1 MLLRF
6 TSFLTFCGLPSINKT
21 NFDKIP
27 PKKGTQKFSYRYFI
41 NFSKKR
47 NKILLENELSLITL
61 DRLIQKDIASKANQ
75 AHILTIQHQNKEYHQ
90 QNN

>member
-1 MLLRF
+1 MLLIF

-27 PKKGTQKFSYRYFI
+27 PKKGTQNFSYRYFM

-47 NKILLENELSLITL
+47 EKSLLENELPLITL

-75 AHILTIQHQNKEYHQ
+75 AHILTIQHQNKGYHQ